1 MVKLVN
7 NVKTAALL
15 GGLMGLCMLC
25 GYVMG
30 GVFGV
35 TIGFLIGGVMN
46 FVAFFY
52 SDKIA
57 LASMRAQQVNSQS
70 HPQLMRMVQELSS
83 RANLPLPRVYISP
96 AQAPN
101 AFATGRSPKHS
112 AVCITEGLMA
122 ILDQKEMAGVI
133 GHELA
138 HIRNRDI
145 LISTVAAT
153 IGSAISMLGYM
164 LYFIP
169 LGGDR
174 RGGNPFVLIA
184 LLILAPI
191 AATVIKLWISRSRE
205 FVADADGAAFAG
217 DPHPLASALRKLE
230 THARQIPLPVSPSQE
245 NMFIVAPLTTKQGL
259 AGLFRT
265 HPPTEDRIRA
275 LIGR

>member
-145 LISTVAAT
+145 Q
-153 IGSAISMLGYM
+153 LGQ
-164 LYFIP
+164 
-169 LGGDR
+169 
-174 RGGNPFVLIA
+174 
-184 LLILAPI
+184 
-191 AATVIKLWISRSRE
+191 
-205 FVADADGAAFAG
+205 
-217 DPHPLASALRKLE
+217 
-230 THARQIPLPVSPSQE
+230 QINLPV
-245 NMFIVAPLTTKQGL
+245 
-259 AGLFRT
+259 R
-265 HPPTEDRIRA
+265 
-275 LIGR
+275 